1 MVNPISERQLVSPE
15 RLGEWRE
22 GYVTHDCN
30 QSFRLLISVDDSA
43 NKTAGEPA
51 KADILKRKQ
60 SIQQYP
66 QFKEK
71 QFKIFAGGFDFFFP
85 PTPDSSLAYRIIV
98 LNWMMKTALLGL
110 LQRDFILL
118 SRVPLPV
125 STAAHSLAHILW
137 YSGAG
142 GERDSLS
149 SESRG
154 LVTFT
159 AVTTITTARPTNEQT
174 RLLLVLSYRSVES
187 SSKIPILRL
196 MIGTI
201 LSVSSGDVLNRR
213 LRLATDLFKHLVIV
227 YYLHNRREQKRWN
240 TWNCYRDIL
249 WTRKK

>member
-1 MVNPISERQLVSPE
+1 MILSYCLEFRCRSLLPLTPWPISFDIVER
-15 RLGEWRE
+15 
-22 GYVTHDCN
+22 
-30 QSFRLLISVDDSA
+30 
-43 NKTAGEPA
+43 
-51 KADILKRKQ
+51 
-60 SIQQYP
+60 
-66 QFKEK
+66 
-71 QFKIFAGGFDFFFP
+71 
-85 PTPDSSLAYRIIV
+85 
-98 LNWMMKTALLGL
+98 
-110 LQRDFILL
+110 
-118 SRVPLPV
+118 
-125 STAAHSLAHILW
+125 
-137 YSGAG
+137 G

-240 TWNCYRDIL
+240 TWNFYRDIV
-249 WTRKK
+249 WTKKKNRSINQRKTTIQMLIEPKEIAGCHCHWSGNSGGGLCKSSIFLSFLFFIFLSPPLFVLLADIQKVKRENFLLRLYTKWLPSWNSPKVYAQDPERVEREFMAA